1 MVSYA
6 ENAASFQGLVDF
18 IFISLGNTLNL
29 LEVDRI
35 HLSLNHSTTDQ
46 KQQLH
51 GEEPHRTMKSGVSQ
65 STASLIAKTSA
76 FAGFTAENSDVG
88 IAVLVNGSVK
98 CRVWPL
104 QPVDEVRRVQSA
116 AFARI
121 CRPVSS
127 SERTVSRLGFTPKA
141 RSRRVRPGGSCGPWS
156 SDARP
161 LLGKLRVWQLSPR
174 WTDCPNT

>member
-51 GEEPHRTMKSGVSQ
+51 GEEPR
-65 STASLIAKTSA
+65 A
-76 FAGFTAENSDVG
+76 
-88 IAVLVNGSVK
+88 
-98 CRVWPL
+98 P
-104 QPVDEVRRVQSA
+104 
-116 AFARI
+116 
-121 CRPVSS
+121 
-127 SERTVSRLGFTPKA
+127 
-141 RSRRVRPGGSCGPWS
+141 
-156 SDARP
+156 
-161 LLGKLRVWQLSPR
+161 
-174 WTDCPNT
+174 